1 MEYLYDKQFY
11 IDRYDLSTIKE
22 CRDMVEVC
30 KQAYIKGKS
39 DPIAKGPNG
48 KGELAKATNWM
59 TNQLLFQII
68 ASRYRKKEETIE
80 KWMLEAKL
88 KQDKY
93 DLTEEPKDI
102 HCPDCNKV
110 MTVGIKNLE
119 TSDDPLRMM
128 FLFECPSCKKRHW
141 IYEDGQERESHPTL
155 CSKCNSEVEVSV
167 VKEGKDKIIWET
179 TCSACGFTESHT
191 DDFKKD
197 RLEREKR
204 ETEEKRLL
212 ESYREIYCSE
222 KAGIEALDYVDALPV
237 AEEVYKEQLKKYDS
251 QVYSNVA
258 SLKKLTIIEFERMLK
273 SLFEKERYN
282 NLVFGQPEIGKH
294 VIVPFTIQDIDPSH
308 RTRADLYDLKKLLK
322 DELEATNWR
331 LMTDSLSNRLGYVTG
346 KLKGYEREEDFF
358 EIAGKKPEEPKTK
371 ISPEIRS
378 KYEHSNVVQLARL
391 SGEFEGK
398 ENMRKRR
405 LKHDPEGFFLEDDG
419 SRTCGICG
427 ESHPSK
433 QIWWTPTVLL
443 CADCWRNTK
452 DGTIPSLGHRYDDDC
467 GYIDEQSFS
476 SDMGY
481 GIHPST
487 VRKFR
492 RQGLLKGRDLKR
504 IDGSI
509 YCTIYL
515 VKENEEFLK
524 EHPKKERT
532 KMKITD
538 LLGEVVEI

>member
-68 ASRYRKKEETIE
+68 ASRYRHKEETIE

-93 DLTEEPKDI
+93 DFTEEPKDI
-102 HCPDCNKV
+102 YCPDCNKV

-119 TSDDPLRMM
+119 TFDDPLRMM
-128 FLFECPSCKKRHW
+128 FIFECPSCKKRHW

-155 CSKCNSEVEVSV
+155 CSKCNSEAEISV
-167 VKEGKDKIIWET
+167 VKEGKDKIIWKT
-179 TCSACGFTESHT
+179 TCSSCGFTESHT

-204 ETEEKRLL
+204 ETEEKHLL
-212 ESYREIYCSE
+212 ESYRNIYCSE

-258 SLKKLTIIEFERMLK
+258 SLKKLTIIELERMLK

-427 ESHPSK
+427 ENHPSK
-433 QIWWTPTVLL
+433 QIWWTPKVLL
-443 CADCWRNTK
+443 CTDCWRNIK

-467 GYIDEQSFS
+467 GYIDEQTFS

-492 RQGLLKGRDLKR
+492 RQGLLKSRDLKR

-524 EHPKKERT
+524 DHPKKERT